1 MKIPTLQL
9 ALDCTSVE
17 EAIRD
22 CATGVVDAID
32 ILECGYSLIA
42 AEGARVVKIMR
53 EIYPDKPLLAD
64 LKIVDAG
71 NKIGGML
78 LDGRPQYTTV
88 LCNCEPGTIIA
99 VQEEAKKRNL
109 DTKIQIELYG
119 NWSFDDVKMWK
130 ELGVSQL
137 TLQHSGD
144 KPGGWTDEEIE
155 TLKKLCEY
163 GMDVAATGSIGYDD
177 LEKFR
182 GIPVS
187 CFIFGRAIRGA
198 ADPKAEALRIKAKI
212 NEIWG

>member
-1 MKIPTLQL
+1 MKKPTIQL
-9 ALDCTSVE
+9 ALDCSSTE
-17 EAIRD
+17 EALRD
-22 CATGVVDAID
+22 CQTGVVDVID

-42 AEGARVVKIMR
+42 AEGARVVKIFR
-53 EIYPDKPLLAD
+53 EAFPNKPLLAD

-78 LDGRPQYTTV
+78 LDGRPDYTTV
-88 LCNCEPGTIIA
+88 LCACEPGTITA
-99 VQEEAKKRNL
+99 VQEEAAKRGLN
-109 DTKIQIELYG
+109 TKIQIELYG
-119 NWSFDDVKMWK
+119 HWTFEDVKMWK
-130 ELGVSQL
+130 EMGVSQL

-144 KPGGWTDEEIE
+144 KPGGWTPEEIE
-155 TLKKLCEY
+155 TLKKLCSY
-163 GMDVAATGSIGYDD
+163 GIDVAATGSIGCDD

-212 NEIWG
+212 DEIWG